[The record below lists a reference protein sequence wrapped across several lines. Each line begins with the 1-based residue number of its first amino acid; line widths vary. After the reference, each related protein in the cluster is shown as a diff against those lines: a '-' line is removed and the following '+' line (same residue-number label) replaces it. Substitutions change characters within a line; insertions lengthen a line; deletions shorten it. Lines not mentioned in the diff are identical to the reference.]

1 MASWRH
7 GAGAMPYAVAA
18 DGARVWRG
26 LLQGTG
32 KTGLG
37 EDESM
42 SSGHWTESS
51 EDSSI
56 APVSRE

>member
-1 MASWRH
+1 MASWRRRH
-7 GAGAMPYAVAA
+7 AVAA